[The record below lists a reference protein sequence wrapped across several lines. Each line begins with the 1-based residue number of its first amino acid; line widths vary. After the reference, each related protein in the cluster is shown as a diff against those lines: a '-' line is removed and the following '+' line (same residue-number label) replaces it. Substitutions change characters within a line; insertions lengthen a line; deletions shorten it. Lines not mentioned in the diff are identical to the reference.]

1 MLVQKR
7 TDLAVEARE
16 LYQETARREPEGM
29 DWEETS
35 QDGIGLTRVHVRNAQ
50 GARALD
56 KPVGTYVTA
65 DLGERWERDE
75 QTIAA
80 AAHLLARELAALLPP
95 SPQSVLVV
103 GLGNRHITADALG
116 PLAVEKVIVTRH
128 LKDSMPDAFR
138 QFSRVSAISP
148 GVLGLTGVETGEIV
162 QGVCQRVGPDAII
175 AIDALASRRLSRLC
189 RTVQLSNTGITPGGG
204 IGSGRTAL
212 DKATLHA
219 PVIAMGVP
227 TVVDAYTLAADL
239 WEQAGGAL
247 PQEEALLPD
256 SAMVV
261 TPKDIDQ
268 LMHKSAKVVG
278 YAINMALHQDLS
290 IGEIEEL
297 LG

>member
-1 MLVQKR
+1 M
-7 TDLAVEARE
+7 
-16 LYQETARREPEGM
+16 
-29 DWEETS
+29 
-35 QDGIGLTRVHVRNAQ
+35 
-50 GARALD
+50 
-56 KPVGTYVTA
+56 
-65 DLGERWERDE
+65 
-75 QTIAA
+75 
-80 AAHLLARELAALLPP
+80 
-95 SPQSVLVV
+95 
-103 GLGNRHITADALG
+103 
-116 PLAVEKVIVTRH
+116 TRH

-212 DKATLHA
+212 NEATLHA